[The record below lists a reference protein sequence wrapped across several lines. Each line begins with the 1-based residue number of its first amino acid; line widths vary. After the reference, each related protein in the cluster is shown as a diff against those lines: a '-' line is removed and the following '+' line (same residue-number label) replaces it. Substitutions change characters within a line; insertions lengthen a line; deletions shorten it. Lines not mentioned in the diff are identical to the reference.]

1 MQVEALSG
9 DKAGSQVQDR
19 RASTKNSG
27 SEVQVEASSGEKSG
41 SQLQDWTTST
51 KNTGSEV
58 QVEAPSG
65 ESMLIKAA
73 NGEVNMPSMHY
84 GYNAMR
90 KTPTVLLE
98 ISDPSIESIT
108 VLAISTKVVSCKER
122 LSTPMNVIYINN
134 RLVNFFY
141 RFRLRVVPIWVKPR
155 QNLERNQGVKCKMGR
170 HLQRT
175 LGMKCKLRR
184 HLEII

>member
-1 MQVEALSG
+1 MQVEAPSG

-19 RASTKNSG
+19 TASTKNSG

-65 ESMLIKAA
+65 ESMVIKAA

-90 KTPTVLLE
+90 KMPTVLLG

-108 VLAISTKVVSCKER
+108 VLAISVVSCKER
-122 LSTPMNVIYINN
+122 LSTPMNVIYIKNC
-134 RLVNFFY
+134 LVNFFTGSVQEWSLFEWSQGRIWRGIRESSARWGVIY
-141 RFRLRVVPIWVKPR
+141 RELWEWSASWGAIWR
-155 QNLERNQGVKCKMGR
+155 
-170 HLQRT
+170 
-175 LGMKCKLRR
+175 
-184 HLEII
+184 